1 MIVHPK
7 RSCDP
12 GHNPFL
18 DVPIPDSENAR
29 EEIRSWMLEAAYDL
43 TYYTQE
49 LQTAQRD
56 NVPQHQKDRA
66 AARVLVAGIMAYALE
81 QAFDDEGRLRE

>member
-1 MIVHPK
+1 
-7 RSCDP
+7 
-12 GHNPFL
+12 
-18 DVPIPDSENAR
+18 
-29 EEIRSWMLEAAYDL
+29 MLEAAYDL